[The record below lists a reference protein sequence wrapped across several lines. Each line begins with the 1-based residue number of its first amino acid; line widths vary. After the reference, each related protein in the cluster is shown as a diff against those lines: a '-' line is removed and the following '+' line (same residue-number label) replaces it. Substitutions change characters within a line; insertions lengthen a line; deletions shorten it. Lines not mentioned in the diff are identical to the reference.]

1 MYISRNQE
9 IILFYTHKVFHI
21 VECSF
26 TRIALCDL
34 LLRIIVTN
42 QVTSLAVAPALV
54 SIDVMGLQG
63 LKLVIYQR
71 SCHVDSLGQ
80 SLLFGIIDLGTL

>member
-1 MYISRNQE
+1 MYISRNHE
-9 IILFYTHKVFHI
+9 VTLFYTHKAVHI

-26 TRIALCDL
+26 TRIALCDV

-54 SIDVMGLQG
+54 SIDVLGLQG
-63 LKLVIYQR
+63 LKLVIY
-71 SCHVDSLGQ
+71 
-80 SLLFGIIDLGTL
+80 